1 MQVSEYIIL
10 CFDGNDTFT
19 TICKSSLLLENIKKI
34 LKHDGRIILH
44 IQPYLETTAKIE
56 KQKYY
61 KSKFVLASKKYR
73 DGKISKGEFEKDIKK
88 LKELKKECATRLEY
102 EEKYKNYQNKKN
114 TNIISSYNVSTSN

>member
-34 LKHDGRIILH
+34 FKHDGRIILH
-44 IQPYLETTAKIE
+44 IQPCLETTAKIE

-114 TNIISSYNVSTSN
+114 TNNISSYNVSTSN

>member
-114 TNIISSYNVSTSN
+114 TNNISSYNVSTSN